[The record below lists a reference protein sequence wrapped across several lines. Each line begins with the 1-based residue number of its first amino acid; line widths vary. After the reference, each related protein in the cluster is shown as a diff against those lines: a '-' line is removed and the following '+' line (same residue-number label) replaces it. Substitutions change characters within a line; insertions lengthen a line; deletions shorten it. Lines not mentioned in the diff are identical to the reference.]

1 MYFKRITIIRINF
14 FFSINFIQFCRQLF
28 FMKDIKELLSVKSN
42 ILITTHVNPDGDA
55 IGSSLAL
62 YNFLIKLGHVV
73 TVVVPNNYPDY
84 LKWMKSDDKILNFSD
99 RSDEVENLIKDI
111 QIIFC
116 LDFNNLS
123 RINELGKLIEE
134 SSAKKVLIDHHLNP
148 DYFYDLKYHNVD
160 ASATAELVYD
170 LISFIDED
178 LIDKDISDC
187 IYTGILTD
195 TGSFRF
201 SSTTS
206 KVHRIIAKL
215 LDKGVRPEQI
225 GKTIYESNSF
235 DKLKLLGYSLSEKL
249 KIICDGKAAYI
260 ALTRKDL
267 LDHSYRKGDTEGIVN
282 YALSISGV
290 NMAALIIETKE
301 RIKFSFR
308 SSGNFSVNKFANN
321 YFNGGGHKN
330 AAGGSIEDKLS
341 VALDKFIESISKYKE
356 ELNY

>member
-1 MYFKRITIIRINF
+1 MPSTF
-14 FFSINFIQFCRQLF
+14 L
-28 FMKDIKELLSVKSN
+28 MKDIKDLLLDKSK

-55 IGSSLAL
+55 IGSSLGL
-62 YNFLIKLGHVV
+62 YNFLIKLGHEVI
-73 TVVVPNNYPDY
+73 VVVPNDYPDY
-84 LKWMKSDDKILNFSD
+84 LKWMKSDKKILNFSD
-99 RSDEVENLIKDI
+99 NTDKVQKLINDI

-123 RINELGKLIEE
+123 RINELGKLIEK
-134 SSAKKVLIDHHLNP
+134 SNAKKVLIDHHLNP
-148 DYFYDLKYHNVD
+148 DDFYDFKYHDVN

-170 LISFIDED
+170 LISYIDD
-178 LIDKDISDC
+178 NLIDKDISDC

-215 LDKGVRPEQI
+215 LDVGVKSEKI
-225 GKTIYESNSF
+225 GKKIYESNSF

-249 KIICDGKAAYI
+249 EIICNGKVAYI
-260 ALTRKDL
+260 VLTRKDL
-267 LDHSYRKGDTEGIVN
+267 LNHNYRKGDTEGIVN
-282 YALSISGV
+282 YALSILGV
-290 NMAALIIETKE
+290 NMAVLIIETKD

-308 SSGNFSVNKFANN
+308 SSGNFSVNKFANK

-341 VALDKFIESISKYKE
+341 VALNIFLKSVSKNEKQ
-356 ELNY
+356 LNY

>member
-1 MYFKRITIIRINF
+1 MPSTF
-14 FFSINFIQFCRQLF
+14 L
-28 FMKDIKELLSVKSN
+28 MKDIKDLLLDKSK

-55 IGSSLAL
+55 IGSSLGL
-62 YNFLIKLGHVV
+62 YNFLIKLGHEVI
-73 TVVVPNNYPDY
+73 VVVPNDYPDY
-84 LKWMKSDDKILNFSD
+84 LKWMKSDKKILNFSD
-99 RSDEVENLIKDI
+99 NTDKVQKLINDI

-123 RINELGKLIEE
+123 RINELGKLIEK
-134 SSAKKVLIDHHLNP
+134 SNAKKVLIDHHLNP
-148 DYFYDLKYHNVD
+148 DHFYDFKYHDVN

-170 LISFIDED
+170 LISYIDD
-178 LIDKDISDC
+178 NLIDKDISDC

-215 LDKGVRPEQI
+215 LDAGVKSEKI
-225 GKTIYESNSF
+225 GKKIYESNSF

-249 KIICDGKAAYI
+249 EIICNGKVAYVV
-260 ALTRKDL
+260 LTRKDL
-267 LDHSYRKGDTEGIVN
+267 LNHNYRKGDTEGIVN
-282 YALSISGV
+282 YALSILGV
-290 NMAALIIETKE
+290 NMAVLIIETKD

-308 SSGNFSVNKFANN
+308 SSGNFSVNKFANK

-341 VALDKFIESISKYKE
+341 VALNIFLKSVSKNGKQ
-356 ELNY
+356 LNY

>member
-1 MYFKRITIIRINF
+1 
-14 FFSINFIQFCRQLF
+14 
-28 FMKDIKELLSVKSN
+28 MKDIKDLLLDKSK

-55 IGSSLAL
+55 IGSSLGL
-62 YNFLIKLGHVV
+62 YNFLIKLGHEVI
-73 TVVVPNNYPDY
+73 VVVPNDYPDY
-84 LKWMKSDDKILNFSD
+84 LKWMKSDKKILNFSD
-99 RSDEVENLIKDI
+99 NTDKVQELINDI

-123 RINELGKLIEE
+123 RINELGKLIEK
-134 SSAKKVLIDHHLNP
+134 SNAKKVLIDHHLNP
-148 DYFYDLKYHNVD
+148 DDFYDFKYHDVN

-170 LISFIDED
+170 LISYIDDD

-215 LDKGVRPEQI
+215 LDEGVKSEKI
-225 GKTIYESNSF
+225 GKKIYESNSF

-249 KIICDGKAAYI
+249 EIICNGKVAYI
-260 ALTRKDL
+260 VLTRKDL
-267 LDHSYRKGDTEGIVN
+267 LNHNYRKGDTEGIVN
-282 YALSISGV
+282 YALSILGV
-290 NMAALIIETKE
+290 NMAVLIIETKD

-308 SSGNFSVNKFANN
+308 SSGNFSVNKFANK
-321 YFNGGGHKN
+321 YFRGGGHKN

-341 VALDKFIESISKYKE
+341 VALNIFLKSVSKNEKQ
-356 ELNY
+356 LNY

>member
-1 MYFKRITIIRINF
+1 
-14 FFSINFIQFCRQLF
+14 
-28 FMKDIKELLSVKSN
+28 MKDIKDLLFEKSK

-55 IGSSLAL
+55 IGSSLGL
-62 YNFLIKLGHVV
+62 YNFLIKLGHEVS
-73 TVVVPNNYPDY
+73 VVVPNDYPDY
-84 LKWMKSDDKILNFSD
+84 LKWMKSDKKIINFSD
-99 RSDEVENLIKDI
+99 NTDKIQELINDI

-123 RINELGKLIEE
+123 RINELGKLIEK
-134 SSAKKVLIDHHLNP
+134 SNAKKVLIDHHLNP
-148 DYFYDLKYHNVD
+148 DNFYDFKYHDVN

-170 LISFIDED
+170 LISYIDEE

-215 LDKGVRPEQI
+215 LDEGVKSEQI
-225 GKTIYESNSF
+225 GKKIYESNSF
-235 DKLKLLGYSLSEKL
+235 DKIKLLGYSLSEKL
-249 KIICDGKAAYI
+249 EIICNGKAAYI
-260 ALTRKDL
+260 VLTRKDL
-267 LDHSYRKGDTEGIVN
+267 LSHNFRKGDTEGIVN

-308 SSGNFSVNKFANN
+308 SSGKFSVNKFANK

-330 AAGGSIEDKLS
+330 AAGGSLEDKLS
-341 VALDKFIESISKYKE
+341 VALNKFLVSIATYKN

>member
-1 MYFKRITIIRINF
+1 MPPTF
-14 FFSINFIQFCRQLF
+14 L
-28 FMKDIKELLSVKSN
+28 MKDIKDLLLDKSK

-55 IGSSLAL
+55 IGSSLGL
-62 YNFLIKLGHVV
+62 YNFLIKLGHEVI
-73 TVVVPNNYPDY
+73 VVVPNDYPDY
-84 LKWMKSDDKILNFSD
+84 LKWMKSDKKILNFSD
-99 RSDEVENLIKDI
+99 NTDKVQKLINDI

-123 RINELGKLIEE
+123 RINELGKLIEK
-134 SSAKKVLIDHHLNP
+134 SNAKKVLIDHHLNP
-148 DYFYDLKYHNVD
+148 DHFYDFKYHDVN

-170 LISFIDED
+170 LISYIDD
-178 LIDKDISDC
+178 NLIDKDISDC

-215 LDKGVRPEQI
+215 LDAGVKSEKI
-225 GKTIYESNSF
+225 GKKIYESNSF

-249 KIICDGKAAYI
+249 EIICNGKVAYVV
-260 ALTRKDL
+260 LTRKDL
-267 LDHSYRKGDTEGIVN
+267 LNHNYRKGDTEGIVN
-282 YALSISGV
+282 YALSILGV
-290 NMAALIIETKE
+290 NMAVLIIETKD

-308 SSGNFSVNKFANN
+308 SSGNFSVNKFANK

-341 VALDKFIESISKYKE
+341 VALNIFLKSVSKNEKQ
-356 ELNY
+356 LNY

>member
-1 MYFKRITIIRINF
+1 MPSAF
-14 FFSINFIQFCRQLF
+14 L
-28 FMKDIKELLSVKSN
+28 MKDIKDLLLDKSK

-55 IGSSLAL
+55 IGSSLGL
-62 YNFLIKLGHVV
+62 YNFLIKLGHEVI
-73 TVVVPNNYPDY
+73 VVVPNDYPDY
-84 LKWMKSDDKILNFSD
+84 LKWMKSDKKILNFSD
-99 RSDEVENLIKDI
+99 NTDKVQKLINDI

-123 RINELGKLIEE
+123 RINELGKLIEK
-134 SSAKKVLIDHHLNP
+134 SNAKKILIDHHLNP
-148 DYFYDLKYHNVD
+148 DDFYDFKYHDVN

-170 LISFIDED
+170 LISFIDD
-178 LIDKDISDC
+178 NLIDKDISDC

-215 LDKGVRPEQI
+215 LDAGVKSEKI
-225 GKTIYESNSF
+225 GKKIYESNSF

-249 KIICDGKAAYI
+249 EIICNGKVAYI
-260 ALTRKDL
+260 VLTRKDL
-267 LDHSYRKGDTEGIVN
+267 LNHNYRKGDTEGIVN
-282 YALSISGV
+282 YALSILGV
-290 NMAALIIETKE
+290 NMAVLIIETKD

-308 SSGNFSVNKFANN
+308 SSGNFSVNKFANK

-341 VALDKFIESISKYKE
+341 VALNIFLKSVSKNEKQ
-356 ELNY
+356 LNY

>member
-1 MYFKRITIIRINF
+1 
-14 FFSINFIQFCRQLF
+14 
-28 FMKDIKELLSVKSN
+28 MKDIKDLLLDKSK

-55 IGSSLAL
+55 IGSSLGL
-62 YNFLIKLGHVV
+62 YNFLIKLGHEVI
-73 TVVVPNNYPDY
+73 VVVPNDYPDY
-84 LKWMKSDDKILNFSD
+84 LKWMKSDKKILNFSD
-99 RSDEVENLIKDI
+99 NTDTVQELINDI

-123 RINELGKLIEE
+123 RINELGKLIEK
-134 SSAKKVLIDHHLNP
+134 SNAKKVLIDHHLNP
-148 DYFYDLKYHNVD
+148 DDFYDFKYHDVN

-170 LISFIDED
+170 LISYIDDD

-215 LDKGVRPEQI
+215 LDTGVKSEKI
-225 GKTIYESNSF
+225 GKKIYESNSF

-249 KIICDGKAAYI
+249 EIICNGKVACI
-260 ALTRKDL
+260 VLTRKDL
-267 LDHSYRKGDTEGIVN
+267 LNHNYRKGDTEGIVN
-282 YALSISGV
+282 YALSILGV
-290 NMAALIIETKE
+290 NMAVLIIETKD

-308 SSGNFSVNKFANN
+308 SSGNFSVNKFANK

-341 VALDKFIESISKYKE
+341 VALNIFLKSVSKNEKQ
-356 ELNY
+356 LNY

>member
-1 MYFKRITIIRINF
+1 MPSTF
-14 FFSINFIQFCRQLF
+14 L
-28 FMKDIKELLSVKSN
+28 MKDIKDLLLEKSK

-55 IGSSLAL
+55 IGSSLGL
-62 YNFLIKLGHVV
+62 YNFLIKLGHEVS
-73 TVVVPNNYPDY
+73 VVVPNDYPDY
-84 LKWMKSDDKILNFSD
+84 LKWMKSDKKIINFSD
-99 RSDEVENLIKDI
+99 NTDKVQELIKDV

-123 RINELGKLIEE
+123 RINELGKLIEK
-134 SSAKKVLIDHHLNP
+134 SNAKKVLIDHHLNP
-148 DYFYDLKYHNVD
+148 DNFYDFKYHDVN

-170 LISFIDED
+170 LISYIDEE

-206 KVHRIIAKL
+206 KVHRIIAQL
-215 LDKGVRPEQI
+215 LDEGVKSEQI
-225 GKTIYESNSF
+225 GKKIYESNSF

-249 KIICDGKAAYI
+249 EIICNGKAAYI
-260 ALTRKDL
+260 VLTRKDL
-267 LDHSYRKGDTEGIVN
+267 LSHNYRKGDTEGIVN
-282 YALSISGV
+282 YALSILGV
-290 NMAALIIETKE
+290 NMAAMIIETKD

-321 YFNGGGHKN
+321 HFNGGGHKN

-341 VALDKFIESISKYKE
+341 VALEIFLKSVSKYEK

>member
-1 MYFKRITIIRINF
+1 
-14 FFSINFIQFCRQLF
+14 
-28 FMKDIKELLSVKSN
+28 MKDIKDLLLDKSK

-55 IGSSLAL
+55 IGSSLGL
-62 YNFLIKLGHVV
+62 YNFLIKLGHEVI
-73 TVVVPNNYPDY
+73 VVVPNDYPDY
-84 LKWMKSDDKILNFSD
+84 LKWMKSDKKILNFSD
-99 RSDEVENLIKDI
+99 NTDKVQELINDI

-123 RINELGKLIEE
+123 RINELGKLIEK
-134 SSAKKVLIDHHLNP
+134 SNAKKVLIDHHLNP
-148 DYFYDLKYHNVD
+148 DDFYDFKYHDVN

-170 LISFIDED
+170 LISYIDDD

-215 LDKGVRPEQI
+215 LDEGVKSEKI
-225 GKTIYESNSF
+225 GKKIYESNSF

-249 KIICDGKAAYI
+249 EIICNGKVAYI
-260 ALTRKDL
+260 VLTRKDL
-267 LDHSYRKGDTEGIVN
+267 LNHNYRKGDTEGIVN
-282 YALSISGV
+282 YALSILGV
-290 NMAALIIETKE
+290 NMAVLIIETKD

-308 SSGNFSVNKFANN
+308 SSGNFSVHKFANK
-321 YFNGGGHKN
+321 YFRGGGHKN

-341 VALDKFIESISKYKE
+341 VALNIFLKSVSKNEKQ
-356 ELNY
+356 LNY

>member
-1 MYFKRITIIRINF
+1 MPSRF
-14 FFSINFIQFCRQLF
+14 L
-28 FMKDIKELLSVKSN
+28 MKDIKDLLLEKSK

-55 IGSSLAL
+55 IGSSLGL
-62 YNFLIKLGHVV
+62 YNFLIKLGHEVS
-73 TVVVPNNYPDY
+73 VVVPNDYPDY
-84 LKWMKSDDKILNFSD
+84 LKWMKSDKKIINFSD
-99 RSDEVENLIKDI
+99 NTDKIQELINDI

-123 RINELGKLIEE
+123 RINELGKLIEK
-134 SSAKKVLIDHHLNP
+134 SKAKKVLIDHHLNP
-148 DYFYDLKYHNVD
+148 DNFYDFKYHDVN

-170 LISFIDED
+170 LISYIDEE

-215 LDKGVRPEQI
+215 LDEGVKSEQI
-225 GKTIYESNSF
+225 GKKIYESNSF
-235 DKLKLLGYSLSEKL
+235 DKLKLLGYCLSEKL
-249 KIICDGKAAYI
+249 EIICNGKAAYI
-260 ALTRKDL
+260 VLTRKDL
-267 LDHSYRKGDTEGIVN
+267 LSHNYRKGDTEGIVN
-282 YALSISGV
+282 YALSILGV
-290 NMAALIIETKE
+290 NLAVMIIETKD

-321 YFNGGGHKN
+321 HFNGGGHKN

-341 VALDKFIESISKYKE
+341 VALEIFLKSVSKYEK